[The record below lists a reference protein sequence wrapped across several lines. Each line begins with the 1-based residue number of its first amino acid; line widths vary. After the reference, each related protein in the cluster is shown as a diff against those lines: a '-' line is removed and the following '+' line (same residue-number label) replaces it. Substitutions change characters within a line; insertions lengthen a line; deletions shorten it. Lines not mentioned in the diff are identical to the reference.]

1 MRIAFIGLGMM
12 GAPMARCLRRRG
24 FELFADDLD
33 KERVRELSTEELA
46 GPVPVPLRAEHASA
60 IDALITMLP
69 DSDAVERVLLGENAD
84 GVSGWAD
91 RLSQGSCVIDMSS
104 SDPARSR
111 RLAERL
117 AALGLHYLDAPVSGG
132 VHRATDG
139 SLAILVGGELGV
151 LQTHR
156 PLLEAMGRSV
166 LHIGRAGCGHAAKA
180 LNNYVS
186 AAGLVAT
193 VEALHIAEGFGIE
206 PTVMT
211 EVLNA
216 STGRTNTSEN
226 KVRQFMLSG
235 SFSSGFAL
243 ALMAKDLRIAQ
254 QLSST
259 VGYSMPLGATCVR
272 VWDDAARHAT
282 AKTDHTEM
290 YRLLAQPH
298 GAID

>member
-1 MRIAFIGLGMM
+1 MSRLAKGSLTMRIAFIGLGMM

-117 AALGLHYLDAPVSGG
+117 AALGLHYLDAPVFGG
-132 VHRATDG
+132 V
-139 SLAILVGGELGV
+139 LGV

-259 VGYSMPLGATCVR
+259 VGYSM
-272 VWDDAARHAT
+272 
-282 AKTDHTEM
+282 
-290 YRLLAQPH
+290 
-298 GAID
+298 